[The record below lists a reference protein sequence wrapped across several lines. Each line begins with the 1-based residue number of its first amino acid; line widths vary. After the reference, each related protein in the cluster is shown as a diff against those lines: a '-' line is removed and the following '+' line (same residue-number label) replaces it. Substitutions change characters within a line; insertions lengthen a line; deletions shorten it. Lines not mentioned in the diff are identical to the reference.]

1 MDPGSGCR
9 FLAERFEY
17 DGSAKGSIVS
27 CELGAEGTL
36 SVSPFLDAEHHLS
49 YPFVVHHE
57 DRAYL
62 IPETSEIGTV
72 LMYSINPGGTLGR
85 PVALLEGT
93 QVVDATVVL
102 CNQRWWLFCSEGS
115 LKLLT
120 PHAEALDGPWT
131 PHRLNP
137 LKIDVTIVPTGGASI
152 RARRDTFAAGPGLL
166 SSTYGA
172 AVVLHRIVE
181 LTPDRFQEE
190 RLGRIGAE
198 IDGPYP
204 NGFHTLNVL
213 GDRCLVDGKRT
224 IIEPIWVLRGR
235 AQMPGK
241 CALAERSWQQG
252 SAICQRIRDPSQEPP
267 RTA

>member
-115 LKLLT
+115 LKLLAF
-120 PHAEALDGPWT
+120 HAEALEGPWS

-137 LKIDVTIVPTGGASI
+137 LKIDVTSSRP
-152 RARRDTFAAGPGLL
+152 AGPLFERDGMLL
-166 SSTYGA
+166 RPAQDCSSTYGA

-190 RLGRIGAE
+190 RLGRIGTE

-224 IIEPIWVLRGR
+224 VFEPIWVLRGR
-235 AQMPGK
+235 AHARK
-241 CALAERSWQQG
+241 VRARRAN
-252 SAICQRIRDPSQEPP
+252 
-267 RTA
+267 TARLG

>member
-17 DGSAKGSIVS
+17 DGSAKGSTVS

-72 LMYSINPGGTLGR
+72 LIYSINPGGTLGR

-115 LKLLT
+115 LKLLAF
-120 PHAEALDGPWT
+120 HAEALEGPWS

-137 LKIDVTIVPTGGASI
+137 LKIDVTSSRRRGLYSSATGC
-152 RARRDTFAAGPGLL
+152 FC
-166 SSTYGA
+166 
-172 AVVLHRIVE
+172 
-181 LTPDRFQEE
+181 
-190 RLGRIGAE
+190 GR
-198 IDGPYP
+198 
-204 NGFHTLNVL
+204 
-213 GDRCLVDGKRT
+213 
-224 IIEPIWVLRGR
+224 
-235 AQMPGK
+235 
-241 CALAERSWQQG
+241 
-252 SAICQRIRDPSQEPP
+252 P
-267 RTA
+267 RTARAPMERPLSFIGSSSSRPIASRKSAWDGSDLRSTDRIRTASTP